1 MSATAIVLA
10 GERPGVDPLAAH
22 FGGTL
27 KALVPVAG
35 ESMVRRP
42 VRALLASPSIG
53 EVVVLSQEAGP
64 IRKALSGIDRVEVG
78 VSGATIADTIQAL
91 CNDPRTVWPLLV
103 TTADH
108 ALLDAGMVEE
118 FAARADGADVA
129 IGVVQKKRLDERLPE
144 SNRTWLNFR
153 GESVT
158 GANLFWLASP
168 TVGRAVE
175 LWRSVEQDRKKA
187 WRVIALLGPVWL
199 AMAAMRLAGLDD
211 LVARLSVRLGL
222 KVRIVRLTNPL
233 AGVDVDSLADH
244 ALAEAILEGRI

>member
-22 FGGTL
+22 FGGTI
-27 KALVPVAG
+27 KALVPLGG
-35 ESMVRRP
+35 ESMVRKP
-42 VRALLASPSIG
+42 VRALLASPAVAK
-53 EVVVLSQEAGP
+53 VVVLSQEAGP
-64 IRKALSGIDRVEVG
+64 IRKAVDEFERTEVG
-78 VSGATIADTIQAL
+78 VSGATIADTMIAL
-91 CNDPRTVWPLLV
+91 CNNSGTEWPLLV

-108 ALLDAGMVEE
+108 ALLDAGMIEE
-118 FAARADGADVA
+118 FAARSDGSDVA
-129 IGVVQKKRLDERLPE
+129 IGVVQKQRLEERLPG

-153 GESVT
+153 GEAVT
-158 GANLFWLASP
+158 GANLFWLGSP
-168 TVGRAVE
+168 KVAKAVE

-211 LVARLSVRLGL
+211 LVARLSLRLGL

-233 AGVDVDSLADH
+233 AGVDVDSVADH
-244 ALAEAILEGRI
+244 ALAEAIIEGRA

>member
-27 KALVPVAG
+27 KALVPIGG
-35 ESMVRRP
+35 ESMVRKP
-42 VRALLASPSIG
+42 VRALLASPS
-53 EVVVLSQEAGP
+53 VAKVAVLSQEAGP
-64 IRKALSGIDRVEVG
+64 IRKALSDLDRVEVG
-78 VSGATIADTIQAL
+78 TSGATIADTMIAL
-91 CNDPRTVWPLLV
+91 CKDPATEWPLLV

-108 ALLDAGMVEE
+108 AMLDAGMIEE

-129 IGVVQKKRLDERLPE
+129 IGVVQKQRLEIRLPG

-158 GANLFWLASP
+158 GANLFWLGSAK
-168 TVGRAVE
+168 VAKAVE

-187 WRVIALLGPVWL
+187 WRVIALLGPLWL

-211 LVARLSVRLGL
+211 LVARLSLRLGL

-233 AGVDVDSLADH
+233 AGVDVDSVADH
-244 ALAEAILEGRI
+244 ALVETILAGRA

>member
-22 FGGTL
+22 FGGTI
-27 KALVPVAG
+27 KALVPLGG
-35 ESMVRRP
+35 ESMVRKP
-42 VRALLASPSIG
+42 VRALLACPTIAK
-53 EVVVLSQEAGP
+53 VVVLSQEAGP
-64 IRKALSGIDRVEVG
+64 IRKAVADFDRVEVG
-78 VSGATIADTIQAL
+78 ASGATIADTMITL
-91 CNDPRTVWPLLV
+91 CNDTATAWPLLV

-118 FAARADGADVA
+118 FAARADGADIA
-129 IGVVQKKRLDERLPE
+129 IGVVQKARLDERLPG

-168 TVGRAVE
+168 KAAKAVE

-233 AGVDVDSLADH
+233 AGIDVDSIADH
-244 ALAEAILEGRI
+244 ALAEAILAGRA

>member
-27 KALVPVAG
+27 KALVPLGG

-42 VRALLASPSIG
+42 VRALLASPSVTRVI
-53 EVVVLSQEAGP
+53 VVSQEAGP
-64 IRKALSGIDRVEVG
+64 IRKALSDTDRVEVA
-78 VSGATIADTIQAL
+78 VSGATIADTIIAL
-91 CNDPRTVWPLLV
+91 CKDPATKWPLLV

-108 ALLDAGMVEE
+108 ALLDAGMIEE

-129 IGVVQKKRLDERLPE
+129 IGVVQKQRLEARLPG
-144 SNRTWLNFR
+144 SDRTWLNFR

-158 GANLFWLASP
+158 GANLFWLGSAR
-168 TVGRAVE
+168 VEKAVE

-187 WRVIALLGPVWL
+187 WRLIALLGPVWL

-222 KVRIVRLTNPL
+222 KVRIIRLTDPL
-233 AGVDVDSLADH
+233 AGIDVDSLADH
-244 ALAEAILEGRI
+244 ALAEAILAGRA

>member
-27 KALVPVAG
+27 KALIPLAG

-42 VRALLASPSIG
+42 VRALLASPAVFRVI
-53 EVVVLSQEAGP
+53 VLSQEAGP
-64 IRKALSGIDRVEVG
+64 IRKAVADFDRVDVG
-78 VSGATIADTIQAL
+78 PSGATIADTMLDL
-91 CNDPRTVWPLLV
+91 CNDPGTKWPLLV

-108 ALLDAGMVEE
+108 ALLDPGMVEE
-118 FAARADGADVA
+118 FAACADGSDVA
-129 IGVVQKKRLDERLPE
+129 IGVVQRQRLEQRLPG
-144 SNRTWLNFR
+144 SHRTWLNFR

-158 GANLFWLASP
+158 GANMFWLASP
-168 TVGRAVE
+168 KVAKAVE

-222 KVRIVRLTNPL
+222 RIRIVRLTNPL
-233 AGVDVDSLADH
+233 AGVDVDSVADH
-244 ALAEAILEGRI
+244 SLVEAILAGRA